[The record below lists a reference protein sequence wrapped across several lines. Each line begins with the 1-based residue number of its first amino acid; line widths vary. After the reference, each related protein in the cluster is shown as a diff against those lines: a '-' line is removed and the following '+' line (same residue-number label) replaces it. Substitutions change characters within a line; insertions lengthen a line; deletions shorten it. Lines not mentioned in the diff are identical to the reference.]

1 MWWLY
6 SLSWCAISLRILGL
20 LRIPLVEQQNSMFKM
35 PTDGGAAII
44 KWCRRPGIVCQSKLQ
59 APESLGNA
67 YRYDAFINW
76 IIAFWGLIILRISFP
91 PDYQQVLFY
100 GTISLD
106 TPAQS
111 FVIDFDTGS
120 ADLWVLSAKSSSAAS
135 IQVNTKQ
142 TNVII
147 NSKFYFNAWSVLNN
161 DYDCRFVSPSLLRET
176 FKTSRATHCGFLVTA
191 SLATITASTTTVTNK
206 SDSPPRPLKPFS
218 CFGLLRR

>member
-6 SLSWCAISLRILGL
+6 SLSWCAISFRILGL

-67 YRYDAFINW
+67 YDVFINW

-100 GTISLD
+100 GTISLG

-120 ADLWVLSAKSSSAAS
+120 VDLWVPSAKSSSAAS
-135 IQVNTKQ
+135 KYEANKCQ
-142 TNVII
+142 T
-147 NSKFYFNAWSVLNN
+147 
-161 DYDCRFVSPSLLRET
+161 RF
-176 FKTSRATHCGFLVTA
+176 
-191 SLATITASTTTVTNK
+191 
-206 SDSPPRPLKPFS
+206 
-218 CFGLLRR
+218 